1 MKLILIFVLLSSEIF
16 AFENREAG
24 VNIKHEILSSKVLC
38 GGMEVFI
45 HWSQP
50 RSILR
55 LLNSIL

>member
-45 HWSQP
+45 HCSQP

>member
-1 MKLILIFVLLSSEIF
+1 MKLIFIFILLSSEIL

-24 VNIKHEILSSKVLC
+24 VNIKHEILSSKFLS
-38 GGMEVFI
+38 GGMEVFM

-50 RSILR
+50 RSILG